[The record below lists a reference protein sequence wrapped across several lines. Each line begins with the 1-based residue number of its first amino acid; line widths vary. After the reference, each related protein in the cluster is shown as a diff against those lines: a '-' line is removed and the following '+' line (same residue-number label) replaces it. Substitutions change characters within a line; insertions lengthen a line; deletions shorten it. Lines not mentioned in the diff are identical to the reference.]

1 MKRVILGATAMLVAG
16 LVGAPLAALSFPAS
30 AGHAATTASLL
41 EREALTHAR
50 EIRTQVDARYR
61 GVPGRRLAV
70 TEATTTSV
78 IESFTL
84 VSADLQEARVV
95 PADNGIYFA
104 ICPRG
109 AACPYPATR
118 VARPAADFLPRRL
131 ALELAL
137 RTFIETSAD
146 VVAVS
151 LPTPRF
157 VLMIVERDDLAGEPG
172 IGGLAEVL
180 AGDPARPPAPG
191 LVEVVDRITRPR
203 TFVALGLEPTPSGQT
218 TLGAM
223 PRWPD
228 LSSGN

>member
-1 MKRVILGATAMLVAG
+1 MKRVVLGATAMLVAE
-16 LVGAPLAALSFPAS
+16 LVGATLTALSFPAS
-30 AGHAATTASLL
+30 ASHAATTASLL
-41 EREALTHAR
+41 EGKALTHAR
-50 EIRTQVDARYR
+50 ETGLKVDARYR
-61 GVPGRRLAV
+61 HVLGGKLAV
-70 TEATTTSV
+70 AEATTTSV
-78 IESFTL
+78 VESFTL
-84 VSADLQEARVV
+84 LSANLQETRVV

-109 AACPYPATR
+109 ATCPYPAAR

-137 RTFIETSAD
+137 RTLSKTSAD

-151 LPTPRF
+151 LPTPRS
-157 VLMIVERDDLAGEPG
+157 VLLVVEREDLLRELEVPA
-172 IGGLAEVL
+172 LADAL
-180 AGDPARPPAPG
+180 GGDPAVPPGPWLQA
-191 LVEVVDRITRPR
+191 VVDKITRPR
-203 TFVALGLEPTPSGQT
+203 VFVALGLEPTPSGRE